1 MTISV
6 TALYAA
12 FFAIMFAALRIHVSI
27 LRGKYDV
34 SILHDN
40 KMDLALRIRRHGNFN
55 ENVPY
60 AIVLML
66 IAEALGTPALWI
78 HVMGLALVVSRVFH
92 VISLDVENTASPLR
106 IIGGIIATAAMI
118 LNVGFIVA
126 YAL

>member
-66 IAEALGTPALWI
+66 MNVIIWVGMHGATKHTLQ
-78 HVMGLALVVSRVFH
+78 GL
-92 VISLDVENTASPLR
+92 ISQLKPPMSMDTHS
-106 IIGGIIATAAMI
+106 
-118 LNVGFIVA
+118 
-126 YAL
+126 